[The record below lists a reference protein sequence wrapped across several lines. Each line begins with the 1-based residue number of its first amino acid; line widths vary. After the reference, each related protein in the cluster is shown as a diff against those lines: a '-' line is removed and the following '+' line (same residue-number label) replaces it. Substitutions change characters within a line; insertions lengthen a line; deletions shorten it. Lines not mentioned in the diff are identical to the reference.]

1 MKNMKL
7 EWKRGDWAAY
17 FGLMTNNLTNL
28 LTMMGLLIFVVGIPK
43 EIVYGR
49 IAPAFGL
56 AVLVASLCYTWFGLQ
71 MARATGR
78 TDVTALPSGPSAP
91 SIFTV
96 TFLVLMPVYQQ
107 TGDADFAIQIGLVW
121 CFVEAM
127 ILAGGSFLGET
138 IRKMIPRTVLLSC
151 LSGLGLL
158 LLAMN
163 PMLQAF
169 EAPTVSFIVLLLIF
183 INWFG
188 KKPIFARIPTGLLLL
203 IAGTLLAWI
212 SGLQSPDAIKAS
224 MSSFGFNPPEVHVD
238 SFMQGLPHAL
248 PYLASAV
255 PLGLA
260 NYIFDL
266 ENIESAH
273 AAGDEYPTRKVM
285 LANGLASM
293 LGCLMGNPFPVTVY
307 VGHPGWKAMGASIGY
322 TLASGVTMFIVP
334 LFGLGAFMLA
344 IIPMTAI
351 VPILVFIGVVTANQ
365 VVRETPK
372 VEVPVIFI
380 CLFPWIANWALT
392 MMNSVMSAAGTS
404 AAKIG
409 TDVLHSKGIY
419 YEGLMHL
426 GNGAPLAS
434 MLWGCIAIF
443 AILNK
448 PLRGAV
454 AAAGGALLALFGVI
468 HETGHAR
475 YEQNLPRAWA
485 GQPVALARSTAIH
498 ESQSLFFEM
507 QLGRSDAFLKHLL
520 PAVHARFGSQA
531 AFSEENFIA
540 WNQRVKPGYIR
551 VDADEVSYPAHV
563 VLRYE
568 IERALINGEIE
579 VDDIPALWDEKMQ
592 AWLGLSTK
600 DNYRNGCMQDIHW
613 TDGGF
618 GYFPSYTLGAM
629 YAAQLF
635 HAAKTALPG
644 LQASI
649 AGGDFSALFDW
660 LRQNIWQHGSRFST
674 SQLITQAT
682 GEDLNIRYFREHLT
696 SRYL

>member
-1 MKNMKL
+1 M
-7 EWKRGDWAAY
+7 R
-17 FGLMTNNLTNL
+17 
-28 LTMMGLLIFVVGIPK
+28 
-43 EIVYGR
+43 
-49 IAPAFGL
+49 GL
-56 AVLVASLCYTWFGLQ
+56 ACRWR
-71 MARATGR
+71 ARPGV

-188 KKPIFARIPTGLLLL
+188 KKPIFAKIPTGLLLL
-203 IAGTLLAWI
+203 IAGTALAWI
-212 SGLQSPDAIKAS
+212 SGLQSPEAIKAS
-224 MSSFGFNPPEVHVD
+224 MSSFGFNPPQVHVD
-238 SFMQGLPHAL
+238 SFLQGCRTRCRIWHLPCRWGWRTTSLTWRTSKA
-248 PYLASAV
+248 PTRR
-255 PLGLA
+255 
-260 NYIFDL
+260 
-266 ENIESAH
+266 
-273 AAGDEYPTRKVM
+273 DEYPTRKVM

-392 MMNSVMSAAGTS
+392 MMNSVMGAAGTN

-419 YEGLMHL
+419 YEGLVHL

-443 AILNK
+443 AIINK

-454 AAAGGALLALFGVI
+454 AAAVGALLALFGVI
-468 HETGHAR
+468 HA
-475 YEQNLPRAWA
+475 
-485 GQPVALARSTAIH
+485 PVVGFAEGSSLMFVTAY
-498 ESQSLFFEM
+498 LMMGGMFVV
-507 QLGRSDAFLKHLL
+507 KHVLDS
-520 PAVHARFGSQA
+520 REA
-531 AFSEENFIA
+531 A
-540 WNQRVKPGYIR
+540 
-551 VDADEVSYPAHV
+551 
-563 VLRYE
+563 
-568 IERALINGEIE
+568 
-579 VDDIPALWDEKMQ
+579 
-592 AWLGLSTK
+592 
-600 DNYRNGCMQDIHW
+600 
-613 TDGGF
+613 
-618 GYFPSYTLGAM
+618 
-629 YAAQLF
+629 
-635 HAAKTALPG
+635 
-644 LQASI
+644 
-649 AGGDFSALFDW
+649 SA
-660 LRQNIWQHGSRFST
+660 
-674 SQLITQAT
+674 AT
-682 GEDLNIRYFREHLT
+682 GTVAKEHV
-696 SRYL
+696 

>member
-1 MKNMKL
+1 M
-7 EWKRGDWAAY
+7 
-17 FGLMTNNLTNL
+17 
-28 LTMMGLLIFVVGIPK
+28 
-43 EIVYGR
+43 
-49 IAPAFGL
+49 
-56 AVLVASLCYTWFGLQ
+56 
-71 MARATGR
+71 
-78 TDVTALPSGPSAP
+78 TALPSGPSAP

-203 IAGTLLAWI
+203 IAVRHWRG
-212 SGLQSPDAIKAS
+212 SPACKARKRLKAS

-273 AAGDEYPTRKVM
+273 AAGDAYPTRKVM

-351 VPILVFIGVVTANQ
+351 VPILVFIGVVNRQPGGEGNAQ
-365 VVRETPK
+365 SGGAGDLHLP
-372 VEVPVIFI
+372 VPVDRQ
-380 CLFPWIANWALT
+380 LGADHDEQRDG
-392 MMNSVMSAAGTS
+392 AAGTS

-419 YEGLMHL
+419 YEGLVHL

-443 AILNK
+443 AIINK

-454 AAAGGALLALFGVI
+454 AAAVGRCWRCLA
-468 HETGHAR
+468 
-475 YEQNLPRAWA
+475 
-485 GQPVALARSTAIH
+485 
-498 ESQSLFFEM
+498 
-507 QLGRSDAFLKHLL
+507 
-520 PAVHARFGSQA
+520 
-531 AFSEENFIA
+531 
-540 WNQRVKPGYIR
+540 
-551 VDADEVSYPAHV
+551 
-563 VLRYE
+563 
-568 IERALINGEIE
+568 
-579 VDDIPALWDEKMQ
+579 
-592 AWLGLSTK
+592 
-600 DNYRNGCMQDIHW
+600 
-613 TDGGF
+613 
-618 GYFPSYTLGAM
+618 
-629 YAAQLF
+629 
-635 HAAKTALPG
+635 
-644 LQASI
+644 
-649 AGGDFSALFDW
+649 
-660 LRQNIWQHGSRFST
+660 
-674 SQLITQAT
+674 
-682 GEDLNIRYFREHLT
+682 
-696 SRYL
+696 

>member
-1 MKNMKL
+1 MSLLNIK
-7 EWKRGDWAAY
+7 WKRGDLAAY

-28 LTMMGLLIFVVGIPK
+28 LTMMGLLIFVVGIPA

-49 IAPAFGL
+49 IAPAFGF
-56 AVLVASLCYTWFGLQ
+56 AVLLASVSYAYFGQQ
-71 MARATGR
+71 MIKQTGR
-78 TDVTALPSGPSAP
+78 NDVTALPSGPSAP

-96 TFLVLMPVYQQ
+96 TFLVIMPVYQ
-107 TGDADFAIQIGLVW
+107 TTKDPEFALQIALVW

-127 ILAGGSFLGET
+127 ILVGGSFLGET

-203 IAGTLLAWI
+203 IAGSILAWV
-212 SGLQSPDAIKAS
+212 SGLQSPEAITAS
-224 MSSFGFNPPEVHVD
+224 MASFGFNPPSIHVD
-238 SFMQGLPHAL
+238 SFFQGLPHAL

-273 AAGDEYPTRKVM
+273 AAGDEYNTRKVM
-285 LANGLASM
+285 LANGLSSTVGVV
-293 LGCLMGNPFPVTVY
+293 LGNPFPVTVY
-307 VGHPGWKAMGASIGY
+307 VGHAGWKAMGASVGY
-322 TLASGVTMFIVP
+322 TLASGITMFIVP
-334 LFGLGAFMLA
+334 LFGIGAFMLA
-344 IIPMTAI
+344 VIPMTAI

-392 MMNSVMSAAGTS
+392 MVNSVMGAAGTS
-404 AAKIG
+404 ASAIG
-409 TDVLHSKGIY
+409 TEVLLHKGVY
-419 YEGLMHL
+419 YQGLVHL

-448 PLRGAV
+448 PLRGAI
-454 AAAGGALLALFGVI
+454 AAAVGAVLVFFGIIHSPAVGIATGSALMFVYAYLMMAALFVI
-468 HETGHAR
+468 KHFLDSR
-475 YEQNLPRAWA
+475 QSVEQ
-485 GQPVALARSTAIH
+485 Q
-498 ESQSLFFEM
+498 
-507 QLGRSDAFLKHLL
+507 
-520 PAVHARFGSQA
+520 QA
-531 AFSEENFIA
+531 
-540 WNQRVKPGYIR
+540 
-551 VDADEVSYPAHV
+551 
-563 VLRYE
+563 
-568 IERALINGEIE
+568 
-579 VDDIPALWDEKMQ
+579 EK
-592 AWLGLSTK
+592 AEKLSK
-600 DNYRNGCMQDIHW
+600 
-613 TDGGF
+613 
-618 GYFPSYTLGAM
+618 
-629 YAAQLF
+629 
-635 HAAKTALPG
+635 
-644 LQASI
+644 
-649 AGGDFSALFDW
+649 SA
-660 LRQNIWQHGSRFST
+660 
-674 SQLITQAT
+674 
-682 GEDLNIRYFREHLT
+682 
-696 SRYL
+696 

>member
-56 AVLVASLCYTWFGLQ
+56 AVLAASICYAWFGMQ
-71 MARATGR
+71 MARHTGR

-107 TGDADFAIQIGLVW
+107 TGDAEFAIQIGLVW

-158 LLAMN
+158 L
-163 PMLQAF
+163 
-169 EAPTVSFIVLLLIF
+169 IF

-188 KKPIFARIPTGLLLL
+188 KKPIFAKIPTGLLLL
-203 IAGTLLAWI
+203 IAGTALAWI
-212 SGLQSPDAIKAS
+212 SGLQSPEAIKAS
-224 MSSFGFNPPEVHVD
+224 MSSFGFNPPQVHVEG
-238 SFMQGLPHAL
+238 FLQGLPHAL

-392 MMNSVMSAAGTS
+392 MMNSVMGAAGTN

-419 YEGLMHL
+419 YEGLVHL

-443 AILNK
+443 AIINK

-468 HETGHAR
+468 HA
-475 YEQNLPRAWA
+475 
-485 GQPVALARSTAIH
+485 PVVGFAEGSSLMFVTAYLMMGGMFVVKH
-498 ESQSLFFEM
+498 
-507 QLGRSDAFLKHLL
+507 FLDSRE
-520 PAVHARFGSQA
+520 VTSA
-531 AFSEENFIA
+531 ASGTVAKE
-540 WNQRVKPGYIR
+540 
-551 VDADEVSYPAHV
+551 HV
-563 VLRYE
+563 
-568 IERALINGEIE
+568 
-579 VDDIPALWDEKMQ
+579 
-592 AWLGLSTK
+592 
-600 DNYRNGCMQDIHW
+600 
-613 TDGGF
+613 
-618 GYFPSYTLGAM
+618 
-629 YAAQLF
+629 
-635 HAAKTALPG
+635 
-644 LQASI
+644 
-649 AGGDFSALFDW
+649 
-660 LRQNIWQHGSRFST
+660 
-674 SQLITQAT
+674 
-682 GEDLNIRYFREHLT
+682 
-696 SRYL
+696 